1 MAGASGTP
9 RVGGGALVLAL
20 LLAGACSPG
29 PKKPDPA
36 DLQAARQAA
45 LAFDGQL
52 RTTVLDRLDRGDDPL
67 AVYTAYRDTV
77 RTLTLNA
84 ARKAAAPLGLV
95 AALPDPPRDPEA
107 PAAVEAPAPD
117 PGARADTGA
126 RAGPAFFFKRTADRV
141 RNRANAPDDW
151 ELRQMENFQYWLD
164 AGVDENT
171 LDVSEIVK
179 EGGQTWFRWMRP
191 IMMTEDCLTCH
202 GEAISD
208 PILTR
213 LGQDYPDDEGTG
225 YFEGDLAGAYS
236 VKIALPDRKR

>member
-1 MAGASGTP
+1 MAAQ
-9 RVGGGALVLAL
+9 ALVLAL
-20 LLAGACSPG
+20 LLAGSCSPA
-29 PKKPDPA
+29 PKTPDPA

-45 LAFDGQL
+45 LTLDGQL
-52 RTTVLDRLDRGDDPL
+52 RTTVLARLDRGDDPL

-77 RTLTLNA
+77 RTLTLDA
-84 ARKAAAPLGLV
+84 ARKAAASLGLA

-107 PAAVEAPAPD
+107 PVAAEAPAPG
-117 PGARADTGA
+117 PDTGV
-126 RAGPAFFFKRTADRV
+126 GPGPSFYFKRTADRV

-151 ELRQMENFQYWLD
+151 ELRQMEGFQYWLD
-164 AGVDENT
+164 AGIDENT

-179 EGGQTWFRWMRP
+179 EDGQTWFRWMRP
-191 IMMTEDCLTCH
+191 IVMTEDCLTCH

-213 LGQDYPDDEGTG
+213 LGLDYPDDEGTG

-236 VKIALPDRKR
+236 VKIALPGGRR